1 MNTAQLLPL
10 LERYP
15 RLVPAFPRVPLGSF
29 PTPVERLSA
38 FGTLVD
44 VAGLWVKRDD
54 VSAELYGGNKVRK
67 LEFLLGAALAEG
79 RSGVLTFGGAGSNHA
94 LATAIYAG
102 AHGLRAISVLFDQ
115 PNTPSVARNLLLS
128 YQVGAELHYVADPSL
143 LGGAAAELLAAA
155 EAHEGS
161 SLMTIPLGGSSPLG
175 TVGFVNAAF
184 ELAVQVEAGLLPKPD
199 VIYVAAGTMGTV
211 AGLALGCRAAGLGSR
226 VVGVRVTPEAAA
238 NEGALAVLIEETAA
252 LLHSAAPDFP
262 LPDPGT
268 VAVLLEHAFF
278 GGGYARPT
286 AQGADAVRRAGEVG
300 LKLEGTYTGKAF
312 AALLEHAGEG
322 RLAGKNVL
330 FWNTY
335 NSRDFSDRVAT
346 TDYRRL
352 PQAFHRYFEEPVADG
367 YAVAGGD
374 TTR

>member
-1 MNTAQLLPL
+1 MNTAQSQPL

-38 FGTLVD
+38 FGTLID

-54 VSAELYGGNKVRK
+54 MSAKLYGGNKVRK

-143 LGGAAAELLAAA
+143 LEGAATELLAAA

-184 ELAVQVEAGLLPKPD
+184 ELAVQVEAGLLPEPD
-199 VIYVAAGTMGTV
+199 VIYVAAGTMGTL

-238 NEGALAVLIEETAA
+238 NERALAVLIEETAA
-252 LLHSAAPDFP
+252 LLRSPAPDFP
-262 LPDPGT
+262 LPDPG
-268 VAVLLEHAFF
+268 AMADHLEHAYF

-312 AALLEHAGEG
+312 AALLEHAEEG
-322 RLAGKNVL
+322 RLSGKNVL

-335 NSRDFSDRVAT
+335 NSRDFSDRVAA

-352 PQAFHRYFEEPVADG
+352 PQAFHRYFEEPVVDG

>member
-1 MNTAQLLPL
+1 MNTAQPLPL
-10 LERYP
+10 LERHPY
-15 RLVPAFPRVPLGSF
+15 LAPAFTRVPLGSF

-38 FGTLVD
+38 LMTSVD

-54 VSAELYGGNKVRK
+54 VSAGLYGGNKVRK

-102 AHGLRAISVLFDQ
+102 AHGLRAVSVLFDQ

-143 LGGAAAELLAAA
+143 LEGAAADLLAAA
-155 EAHEGS
+155 EAEEGS
-161 SLMTIPLGGSSPLG
+161 SLVKIPLGGSSPLG

-184 ELAVQVEAGLLPKPD
+184 ELAGQVEAGLLPEPD
-199 VIYVAAGTMGTV
+199 VIYVAAGTLGTL

-226 VVGVRVTPEAAA
+226 VMGVRVTPEAAA
-238 NEGALAVLIEETAA
+238 NEQALAALIEETTA
-252 LLHSAAPDFP
+252 LLRSAAPDFAQ
-262 LPDPGT
+262 PDLGPM
-268 VAVLLEHAFF
+268 AVTLEHAFF
-278 GGGYARPT
+278 GGGYARST
-286 AQGADAVRRAGEVG
+286 AQGADAVRLAAEVG

-335 NSRDFSDRVAT
+335 NSRDFSDRVAAL
-346 TDYRRL
+346 DYRRL
-352 PQAFHRYFEEPVADG
+352 PHAFHRYFEEPLADG
-367 YAVAGGD
+367 YTTAGEDGV
-374 TTR
+374 R